1 MMETLRAR
9 PFPASLEGLVLSIFD
24 RVGGLF
30 ALLLL
35 LLLLTEMV
43 VEEEEEDRDEGLSR
57 VGMMRTMTT
66 NWASQAAGQALP
78 TVRAVIDRR
87 RGPPE

>member
-24 RVGGLF
+24 RIGGLF
-30 ALLLL
+30 ALLLLL

-66 NWASQAAGQALP
+66 
-78 TVRAVIDRR
+78 D
-87 RGPPE
+87 